1 MTAHDGYAYFA
12 DAYGLDVAG
21 FVTPNPEIEPSTRD
35 LVSLTRTLENLKV
48 PAVFIE
54 PTMAGRTRELQ
65 QIADRLGVSVCQIR
79 SDTLDDKAPTYVD
92 LMRTNAESM
101 ADCLSSA

>member
-1 MTAHDGYAYFA
+1 M
-12 DAYGLDVAG
+12 
-21 FVTPNPEIEPSTRD
+21 
-35 LVSLTRTLENLKV
+35 
-48 PAVFIE
+48 FIE

-79 SDTLDDKAPTYVD
+79 SDTLDEAAPTYVD

-101 ADCLSSA
+101 AGCLSGA